1 MLNTSPVTAGGKTFI
16 PKVHPEKNFALLS
29 QIPQGT
35 EVTHV
40 PPEREKKSSKLYWEG
55 HLVGSTLNCMK
66 IQQGNHGRSPKSKSE
81 MASNFKWLFMFPHK
95 QVTREVCF
103 NHNSATNK

>member
-1 MLNTSPVTAGGKTFI
+1 MSCVSTEELGRLLNTSPVTAGGKTFI

-40 PPEREKKSSKLYWEG
+40 PPEREKKKLKAI
-55 HLVGSTLNCMK
+55 L
-66 IQQGNHGRSPKSKSE
+66 GRSPSWQHTE
-81 MASNFKWLFMFPHK
+81 LY
-95 QVTREVCF
+95 E
-103 NHNSATNK
+103 NSAR